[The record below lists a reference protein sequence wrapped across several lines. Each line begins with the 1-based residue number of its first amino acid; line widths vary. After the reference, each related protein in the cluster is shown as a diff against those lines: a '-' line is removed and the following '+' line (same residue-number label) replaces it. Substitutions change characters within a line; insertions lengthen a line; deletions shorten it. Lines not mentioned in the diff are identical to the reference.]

1 MGCLNL
7 SGRIVDFL
15 FNFTSVHFDNDN
27 QAMQLSIESF
37 EMTEETDTV

>member
-1 MGCLNL
+1 MGWGEEAE
-7 SGRIVDFL
+7 SKGEARRD
-15 FNFTSVHFDNDN
+15 FTSVHFDNDN